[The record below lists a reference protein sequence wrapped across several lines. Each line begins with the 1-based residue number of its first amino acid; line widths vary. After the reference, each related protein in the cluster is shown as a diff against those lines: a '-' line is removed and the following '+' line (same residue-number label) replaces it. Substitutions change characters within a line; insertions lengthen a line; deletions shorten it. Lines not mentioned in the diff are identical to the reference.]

1 MANNQSYKTSSGA
14 YNAGIKKQDKK
25 KFKKKQ
31 RAQQLGRDA
40 LLYEGEGFGAK
51 NHHRGDMADLG
62 FDVVK
67 HNEDEAIA
75 EAMRVHRQPP
85 DDNELVVFTDGSGCI
100 VPGAAGGAAAVR
112 VKSAER
118 PGATSGSVQTGYGV
132 DVVRSEAV
140 TTDMRP
146 ADCTNM
152 SKKLESQEI
161 ELWAILLAF
170 RYAVSTANSCAAKG
184 TSLRSLKIFSD
195 NFWAMDLVRR
205 YREGD
210 SKWKGHIYEF
220 LLREI
225 LEHAKVMKG
234 HFIYVKIAWAPGHK
248 HVPANEVADLVAGRK
263 AHYQN
268 WSASEI
274 AQRCPDLT
282 PNERLPVI

>member
-1 MANNQSYKTSSGA
+1 MAKNQSSKTSSGA

-132 DVVRSEAV
+132 DVVRSESV

-146 ADCTNM
+146 ADCANT
-152 SKKLESQEI
+152 SKKLESQEV

-170 RYAVSTANSCAAKG
+170 R
-184 TSLRSLKIFSD
+184 LKIFSD

-248 HVPANEVADLVAGRK
+248 HVPGNEVADLVAGRK